1 MKKKLVAVMMCAAMV
16 AMLGVG
22 CGSKSSDDSSSKSET
37 KKTLTEDDI
46 KDSMKG
52 VKLKVGTTGLFGP
65 FSYYDED
72 GKTLIG
78 YDLDLI
84 NDLQDLLGFEI
95 DGGIQAMD
103 YSALTTSLAE
113 NKLDMGAAALCATD
127 ERKEVMKFSDIYCD
141 SGQVVMVNK
150 SNDEGIKSVDDL
162 KGKKVAVEK
171 GTASHTYASKN
182 LSDADL
188 EVHDTITTA
197 YESLEQKK
205 VDAVVK
211 DSIQKLNIKTPSGKT
226 LIQSLSGGN
235 QQKVII
241 ARWLANNPDILIM
254 DEPTRGIDVGAKYEI
269 YQIMIDLVKQGKS
282 IIMISSEMPE
292 LIGMSNRIIVMCN
305 GHITGEVEGE
315 EATQE
320 RIMSFAT
327 QFDLQ
332 GKSTTESK

>member
-65 FSYYDED
+65 FSYYDE
-72 GKTLIG
+72 
-78 YDLDLI
+78 
-84 NDLQDLLGFEI
+84 

-205 VDAVVK
+205 VDAV
-211 DSIQKLNIKTPSGKT
+211 IQDGPGANFYIKTTPDSNLEVVGDEFNQGQAPYCVAISKECKYYDEINAAVKV
-226 LIQSLSGGN
+226 LIKNGTT
-235 QQKVII
+235 
-241 ARWLANNPDILIM
+241 
-254 DEPTRGIDVGAKYEI
+254 DELYAKWCE
-269 YQIMIDLVKQGKS
+269 
-282 IIMISSEMPE
+282 
-292 LIGMSNRIIVMCN
+292 
-305 GHITGEVEGE
+305 
-315 EATQE
+315 
-320 RIMSFAT
+320 
-327 QFDLQ
+327 
-332 GKSTTESK
+332 